1 MRQNFTHFFALILL
15 LLSFQKTSGQTVVWP
30 LASDAD
36 AVKASQFA
44 DTAVIF
50 QKTAS
55 KTPAADY
62 KGWVSVGISSDDA
75 AKKDSAQWFWS
86 RTGKSRGAYVGAAR
100 AIASPTL
107 ANGTAIFDSDYLDN
121 RGVAN
126 GFGTGPAPSPHK
138 SELISPTMNVAGYTD
153 LIVEFNQLYRAFDS
167 KCYIQYSTD
176 DGATWS
182 KEFFVNGEIAANA
195 STPNPVIATNTDS
208 TKKSIIL
215 FGSTGTNKFKVK
227 FVFDGDY
234 YYWILDDVKL
244 INNKY
249 YDMQVNTNFYAI
261 PPSAYTPVNQLDTV
275 RFLADVSNIGTNA
288 MNNVKLQVKVW
299 RDSDKALIYSS
310 TTSQYPTSFK
320 PDTSIENRI
329 LPDPLL
335 PTAISQV
342 GKYFGSYRVFG
353 DSSKVDINPKNDTV
367 RFEFWVSDTAATNS
381 VVITGVGRSNYT
393 KETANTL
400 TTRLGNGYWT
410 GTEPRSVRYG
420 NYYRINKGPATI
432 TTLTARLN
440 AKAAAGRRIQGS
452 IYEWKDANDDGRI
465 QGSERT
471 LVAAS
476 DTLIPTSTLN
486 ANAWYVFKMVDIN
499 TNGFFYPKDKTDYIA
514 VVEYDAASIAAPVD
528 SNYIQMV
535 FNDATFN
542 YSAMRYVTDSLGSP
556 RYSIILGKTA
566 DSEWST
572 GGFTNQ
578 TLVPVVRLNVL
589 PFKLTNTT
597 TVLNSNNK
605 MTVSPNPVSKG
616 SMVDINVDLEK
627 ASDVLLRVMSVEG
640 KLMAE
645 QVLDKFKTQNIQ
657 LDVNEYPNGT
667 YLVQILTQEGIMT
680 KRFVKAD

>member
-1 MRQNFTHFFALILL
+1 MRKNFTHFFALMMLCL
-15 LLSFQKTSGQTVVWP
+15 GVQTMTAQTVVWP
-30 LASDAD
+30 LSTDAD

-44 DTAVIF
+44 DTSLIF
-50 QKTAS
+50 QKTAT
-55 KTPAADY
+55 KTPASDY
-62 KGWVSVGISSDDA
+62 KGWVSVGISSDDP
-75 AKKDSAQWFWS
+75 AKKDNSQWTWSAGGRS
-86 RTGKSRGAYVGAAR
+86 KGAYVGAAR
-100 AIASPTL
+100 QLASPSA
-107 ANGTAIFDSDYLDN
+107 ANGAAIFDSDYLDN
-121 RGVAN
+121 NGVAG
-126 GFGTGPAPSPHK
+126 GFGTGASPSPHK
-138 SELISPTMNVAGYTD
+138 GELISPTINATGYTD

-167 KCYIQYSTD
+167 DCYLQWSND

-182 KEFFVNGEIAANA
+182 KQYYLNGEVAANS
-195 STPNPVIATNTDS
+195 STPNPVITTNTDS
-208 TKKSIIL
+208 TKKSVIL
-215 FGSTGTNKFKVK
+215 FGSTGSNKFKIK

-234 YYWILDDVKL
+234 YFWIVDDVKL

-275 RFLADVSNIGTNA
+275 RFLADVSNVGTNS

-299 RDSDKALIYSS
+299 RDADKALIYNS

-320 PDTSIENRI
+320 PDTAIENRI
-329 LPDPLL
+329 LPDVLL
-335 PTAISQV
+335 PTAISQI
-342 GKYFGSYRVFG
+342 GKYFGSYRVLG
-353 DSSKVDINPKNDTV
+353 DSSKSDINPANDTI

-381 VVITGVGRSNYT
+381 VVVTGVGRSNYT
-393 KETANTL
+393 KENANTT

-452 IYEWKDANDDGRI
+452 LYEWKDANNDGSI
-465 QGSERT
+465 QATERT

-476 DTLIPTSTLN
+476 DTLIPTTTAN
-486 ANAWYVFKMVDIN
+486 ANAWYVFKMTDIAS
-499 TNGFFYPKDKTDYIA
+499 NGYFYPKDKTDYIA
-514 VVEYDAASIAAPVD
+514 VIEYDAASIAAPVD

-542 YSAMRYVTDSLGSP
+542 YGAMRYVTDSVGSA

-566 DSEWST
+566 DSDWST

-578 TLVPVVRLNVL
+578 YLVPVVRLNVL
-589 PFKLTNTT
+589 PFKLTSTP
-597 TVLNSNNK
+597 TVLGGNNK
-605 MTVSPNPVSKG
+605 MAVSPNPVGKG
-616 SMVDINVDLEK
+616 GTVNINVELEK
-627 ASDVLLRVMSVEG
+627 ASDALFRVMSVDG

-645 QVLDKFKTQNIQ
+645 QVLDKFQTQNVE
-657 LDVNEYPNGT
+657 LEVNTYPAGT
-667 YLVQILTQEGIMT
+667 YIVQILTAEGIMT
-680 KRFVKAD
+680 KRFVKAE